1 MDFIHKLL
9 VAATQYPITPAE
21 AREQIEVGDD
31 SFDAKFDIWIP
42 AATRD
47 FERMTRRAMLPQTW
61 LIESEDAVR
70 ELELPRPPI
79 IELIT
84 VKSKHRLEDEW
95 EDVDP
100 ANYTVQL
107 NRSPVRI
114 TWLDSQP
121 RIIQVTYSAGYP
133 TADDV
138 PADYKDSILQLIA
151 LKAENRGDVDYK
163 MPIALKAHIASQ
175 HAGTRI
181 GFFTD

>member
-1 MDFIHKLL
+1 MDFIHKL
-9 VAATQYPITPAE
+9 VTAATQYPITPAE

-61 LIESEDAVR
+61 LVESEDAVR
-70 ELELPRPPI
+70 EIELPRPPI
-79 IELIT
+79 IEVIS
-84 VKSKHRLEDEW
+84 VKSKDRLEDEW
-95 EDVDP
+95 VDVDE
-100 ANYTVQL
+100 ADYVVQL
-107 NRSPVRI
+107 NRSPSRI
-114 TWLDSQP
+114 TWLDTQP
-121 RIIQVTYSAGYP
+121 RFIQVTYTAGHA

-151 LKAENRGDVDYK
+151 LKAENRGDVDYR

-175 HAGTRI
+175 QAGTRL